1 MEMHHLRYFLAV
13 ARELN
18 FTRAARTLNISVPP
32 LSQRIRT
39 LEKELGVSLFD
50 RSTHHVRLTPAGA
63 KLLPMAETVVAEFD
77 SIPARLV
84 SEDGKTAV
92 RLAIPEV
99 LNPTLVQQVSNAI
112 TELSGRYTFSVA
124 QMSSVDIDRGLH
136 NNSVDIGLSHITSDE
151 SGRRTRRV
159 ATESLH
165 ALVEVT
171 DFPGRTSLQLADL
184 RGRTWIRGPK
194 HWELNVFAESHQKLL
209 DAGVVHNDSH
219 RYKDVGGM
227 LVAVR
232 HRHGFALVP
241 ATFAQRPGIDTAE
254 FVVLAID
261 DLPLQMHTALVWRT
275 GDDRFDQLATDLAG
289 RLGTGQ
295 SRDNPS

>member
-50 RSTHHVRLTPAGA
+50 RSTHHVRLTPAGE

-77 SIPARLV
+77 SIPARLA
-84 SEDGKTAV
+84 SKDGKTAV

-99 LNPTLVQQVSNAI
+99 LHPVLVQQISHAI
-112 TELSGRYTFSVA
+112 TELSGGYAFSVA

-136 NNSVDIGLSHITSDE
+136 NNSVDIGLSHITSHG
-151 SGRRTRRV
+151 SGLRTRRV
-159 ATESLH
+159 STESLH

-171 DFPGRTSLQLADL
+171 RFAGRTSLQLSDL
-184 RGRTWIRGPK
+184 LGLTWIRGPK
-194 HWELNVFAESHQKLL
+194 HWELDVFAESYERLL
-209 DAGVVHNDSH
+209 DAGVVHDDTH
-219 RYKDVGGM
+219 RYKDIGGM
-227 LVAVR
+227 LVALR
-232 HRHGFALVP
+232 HSHGFALVP
-241 ATFAQRPGIDTAE
+241 ATFAQRPGIDTTE

-261 DLPLQMHTALVWRT
+261 DLPLQMHTALTWRT
-275 GDDRFDQLATDLAG
+275 GDDRFDQLATDLAA
-289 RLGTGQ
+289 RLGAGKNP
-295 SRDNPS
+295 DNPG